1 MTKNE
6 KTHLFFL
13 LGSLLIYITSHYIAL
28 QIWDESSFL
37 FQMETN
43 ITTLIIDLVICSS
56 LFYSTSRK
64 KGHAYTFWML
74 LAIGSFFYFIGD
86 TIVTYQRLILHEY
99 KIFADP
105 SDAFYLLFL
114 LFYTLA
120 FFYKCMYDRKNW
132 KRIFILCDIC
142 ILITA
147 IFTLNYYLFI
157 KNAVNQN
164 KISFI
169 SEFVQLAYP
178 VANLLFLLIGIC
190 LLFRPVAITSK
201 LVISLLSCSFI
212 LYALVDSTYAYIK
225 YFLPHGSMF
234 TVAPLYQVI
243 LGMVAIACLLHTNEQ
258 NKYMQAL
265 LTTQIGEIIRLSIPY
280 LSVAALILFTLYE
293 NTFSPILVKGVFLMF
308 FFVLIRHLLVR
319 NQNAQLLQKEQQFN
333 LELEKQIELRTE
345 DLVNKTNA
353 LFQSQQMFK
362 SLYEHHP
369 DPIFT
374 LDLQG
379 KFLNINNA
387 GITLLGYQADEI
399 LHKSYHSLVYEKDL
413 ETIVDVFRYVKKGHS
428 AALDI
433 RAYHQNRDI
442 YYLHVTAVPIIF
454 KEQIMGIYVMVK
466 DITES
471 KKQQEQINFL
481 AYHDTLT
488 QLANRRVFEEQLD
501 NAIIQASKEKNQ
513 FAIMFLDLDR
523 FKMINDTLGH
533 KIGDLLLVE
542 VAKRLQYAAGQNS
555 KVARLAGDE
564 FTVLIENYDS
574 FSEVETIANNILRV
588 INEPIQIENH
598 TLQITTSIG
607 IAAYPDAGD
616 DAISLLQHADMAMYE
631 AKNKGKNGISVYR

>member
-1 MTKNE
+1 MTKN
-6 KTHLFFL
+6 KQTHLFFL
-13 LGSLLIYITSHYIAL
+13 LGLLFIYTVFHYIAL
-28 QIWDESSFL
+28 QIWGEHSFL
-37 FQMETN
+37 FQMETS

-74 LAIGSFFYFIGD
+74 LAIGSLFYFIGD
-86 TIVTYQRLILHEY
+86 TIVMYQRLVLHEY
-99 KIFADP
+99 RKFVDP
-105 SDAFYLLFL
+105 SDIFYLLFL

-120 FFYKCMYDRKNW
+120 FFYKFMHDCENW

-142 ILITA
+142 IIITT

-157 KNAVNQN
+157 KNAVNQTE
-164 KISFI
+164 ISII

-178 VANLLFLLIGIC
+178 VANLLFLLIGVC
-190 LLFRPVAITSK
+190 LLFQLVSITSK
-201 LVISLLSCSFI
+201 LVISLLSCSLI

-225 YFLPHGSMF
+225 YFLPHGSTF

-243 LGMVAIACLLHTNEQ
+243 LGIVAIACLLHTNEQ
-258 NKYMQAL
+258 NKYVQVLFTIQM
-265 LTTQIGEIIRLSIPY
+265 GEKIRLSIPY
-280 LSVAALILFTLYE
+280 LSVAALIIFTLYE
-293 NTFSPILVKGVFLMF
+293 NTFSPILVKGVFLTF
-308 FFVLIRHLLVR
+308 FFVLIRHMLVR
-319 NQNAQLLQKEQQFN
+319 NQNKKLLQKQQQFN
-333 LELEKQIELRTE
+333 LELEKQIKLRTE
-345 DLVNKTNA
+345 DLVNQTNA

-374 LDLQG
+374 LDLHG
-379 KFLNINNA
+379 NFLNINNA

-399 LHKSYHSLVYEKDL
+399 LNKPYYSLVYEEDL

-428 AALDI
+428 TALDI

-442 YYLHVTAVPIIF
+442 YYLHVTVVPIIF

-481 AYHDTLT
+481 AYHDALT
-488 QLANRRVFEEQLD
+488 HLANRRAFEEQLD
-501 NAIIQASKEKNQ
+501 NAIIQAGKDETQ

-523 FKMINDTLGH
+523 FKIINDTLGH
-533 KIGDLLLVE
+533 KMGDLLLIE
-542 VAKRLQYAAGQNS
+542 VAKRLQRAVGQGG

-564 FTVLIENYDS
+564 FTVLIEKYDS
-574 FSEVETIANNILRV
+574 FSKVETIANEILKV
-588 INEPIQIENH
+588 MNEPIQIENH
-598 TLQITTSIG
+598 TLHITPSIG
-607 IAAYPDAGD
+607 IATYPDAGD

-631 AKNKGKNGISVYR
+631 AKNKGKNGISIYQ

>member
-1 MTKNE
+1 
-6 KTHLFFL
+6 
-13 LGSLLIYITSHYIAL
+13 
-28 QIWDESSFL
+28 
-37 FQMETN
+37 METS

-56 LFYSTSRK
+56 LFYSISRK

-74 LAIGSFFYFIGD
+74 LAIGSLFYFIGD
-86 TIVTYQRLILHEY
+86 TIVIYQRLALHEY
-99 KIFADP
+99 KTFVDP
-105 SDAFYLLFL
+105 SDIFYLLFL

-120 FFYKCMYDRKNW
+120 FFYKFMHDCKNW
-132 KRIFILCDIC
+132 KRIFVLCDIC
-142 ILITA
+142 IIITA

-157 KNAVNQN
+157 KNAVNQTE
-164 KISFI
+164 ISII

-178 VANLLFLLIGIC
+178 VANLLFLLIGVC
-190 LLFRPVAITSK
+190 LLLRLVTITSK
-201 LVISLLSCSFI
+201 LVISLLSCSLI
-212 LYALVDSTYAYIK
+212 LYALVDSAYAYIK
-225 YFLPHGSMF
+225 YFLPHGSTF

-243 LGMVAIACLLHTNEQ
+243 LGIVAIACLLHTNEQ
-258 NKYMQAL
+258 NKYVQVLFTIQM
-265 LTTQIGEIIRLSIPY
+265 GEKIRLSIPY
-280 LSVAALILFTLYE
+280 LSVAALIIFTLYE
-293 NTFSPILVKGVFLMF
+293 NTFSPILVKGVFLTF
-308 FFVLIRHLLVR
+308 FFVLIRHMLVR
-319 NQNAQLLQKEQQFN
+319 NQNKKLLQKQQQFN

-345 DLVNKTNA
+345 DLVNQTNA

-374 LDLQG
+374 LDLHG

-399 LHKSYHSLVYEKDL
+399 LNKPYHSLVYEEDL
-413 ETIVDVFRYVKKGHS
+413 ETVVDVFRYVKKGHS

-442 YYLHVTAVPIIF
+442 YYLHVTVVPIIF

-488 QLANRRVFEEQLD
+488 HLANRRAFEEQLD
-501 NAIIQASKEKNQ
+501 NAIIQAGKDETQ

-523 FKMINDTLGH
+523 FKIINDTLGH
-533 KIGDLLLVE
+533 KMGDFLLVE
-542 VAKRLQYAAGQNS
+542 VAKRLQCTVGQNG
-555 KVARLAGDE
+555 KVARFAGDE
-564 FTVLIENYDS
+564 FTVLIEKYNN
-574 FSEVETIANNILRV
+574 FSEVETIANNILQV
-588 INEPIQIENH
+588 MKEPIQIENH
-598 TLQITTSIG
+598 TLQITPSIG
-607 IAAYPDAGD
+607 ISTYPDAGD

-631 AKNKGKNGISVYR
+631 AKNKGKNGISIYR